1 MMFLIS
7 SSVVAALEDLGE
19 ALEVDNIFNLILEE
33 EVHLVEEDL
42 LEEAHSVEDFS
53 RDINSNNLEKKS
65 QTYFKIQVNKFHNF
79 SLTIHIIKML
89 SSLILDQ
96 FSIFTEDRKYG

>member
-1 MMFLIS
+1 M
-7 SSVVAALEDLGE
+7 VAALEDLGE
-19 ALEVDNIFNLILEE
+19 VLEVDNIFNLILEE

-79 SLTIHIIKML
+79 LLTIHII
-89 SSLILDQ
+89 
-96 FSIFTEDRKYG
+96 